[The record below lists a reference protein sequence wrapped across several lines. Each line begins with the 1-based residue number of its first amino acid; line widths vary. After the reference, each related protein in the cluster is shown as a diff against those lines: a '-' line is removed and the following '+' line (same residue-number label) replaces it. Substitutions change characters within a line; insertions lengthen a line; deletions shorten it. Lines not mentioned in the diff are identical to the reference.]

1 MSEELQR
8 LIQLQQLDARIV
20 ELQQRVLSIPD
31 EIESQAESLQASQ
44 DAVEELRE
52 RADREARTQRQLE
65 GEVELMQQK
74 LSRYQEQLMDVK
86 TNPEYRAMQRT
97 IAGVRAQISS
107 KEDEILEIML
117 AMDELEDRTREAR
130 RLAEERASEV
140 SSRRKELE
148 TFAAHS
154 ETNMAGFEQERNQLE
169 QDLPESLLEQYR
181 RIASV
186 NNGQALAPVSDES
199 CQACNVKL
207 RPQLFTEVKS
217 GLKILT
223 CETCNRIL
231 YYQGG

>member
-74 LSRYQEQLMDVK
+74 LSRYQEQLMEVK
-86 TNPEYRAMQRT
+86 TNREYRAMQHE

-117 AMDELEDRTREAR
+117 AMDELEDRTRETR

-140 SSRRKELE
+140 SSRKKELE

>member
-8 LIQLQQLDARIV
+8 LIQLQHLDARIV

-44 DAVEELRE
+44 DAVEELQE
-52 RADREARTQRQLE
+52 QADREARTQRQLE
-65 GEVELMQQK
+65 GEVDLLQQK
-74 LSRYQEQLMDVK
+74 LARYQEQLMDVK

-117 AMDELEDRTREAR
+117 AVDELEDRTREAR

-140 SSRRKELE
+140 SSRQEELE

-154 ETNMAGFEQERNQLE
+154 ETNMADFEEKKIQLE
-169 QDLPESLLEQYR
+169 RDLPESLLAHYR

-186 NNGQALAPVSDES
+186 NNGQALALVGDES

-207 RPQLFTEVKS
+207 RPQLFTEVKA